1 MPKANPLSKGLAG
14 NKSKA
19 ATKASKAAKTVE
31 VVPANGNGNGSARSR
46 VLIGGHFAPAV
57 QIELKIICA
66 KERKTMQMILTEALN
81 MLLAKYGQPEI
92 AGIAPEE
99 SAA

>member
-14 NKSKA
+14 KSKA
-19 ATKASKAAKTVE
+19 ATTAKVAKAVETAKGHT
-31 VVPANGNGNGSARSR
+31 NGNGQPQRTR
-46 VLIGGHFAPAV
+46 VLIGGHFAAAV

-66 KERKTMQMILTEALN
+66 KERKTMQVLLTEALN
-81 MLLAKYGQPEI
+81 MILAKYGQPQI

-99 SAA
+99 ESAA

>member
-14 NKSKA
+14 KGKTAKLVKAVKAPA
-19 ATKASKAAKTVE
+19 ATAAT
-31 VVPANGNGNGSARSR
+31 GNGNRNR

-57 QIELKIICA
+57 HIELKIICA
-66 KERKTMQMILTEALN
+66 KERKTMHTILTEALN

-92 AGIAPEE
+92 AGVAAEE